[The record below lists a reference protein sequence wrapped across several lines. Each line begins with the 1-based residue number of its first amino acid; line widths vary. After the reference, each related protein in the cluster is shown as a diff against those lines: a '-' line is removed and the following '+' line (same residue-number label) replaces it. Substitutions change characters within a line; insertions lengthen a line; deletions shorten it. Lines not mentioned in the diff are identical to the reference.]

1 MKKKLTISGF
11 FAFVMLMMSDMSVLA
26 QQRVQFT
33 QYMFNNVVINPAY
46 AGADEALSL
55 TFIHR
60 SQWAGVENAPTTQTL
75 SGHTL
80 FKHKHMGL
88 GGTIIR
94 DEVGVHKSLNALI
107 NYAYHLRMS
116 EVSFFSMG
124 LYAGILNRKSDYSTL
139 TGSAL
144 NDPHLANPYIS
155 YTALD
160 FGVGFYFR
168 SPKFHAGISA
178 PGLIPERVRISD
190 TLTINPSKTNI
201 FFFTK
206 LKLPL
211 NENVDL
217 EPSTLIKYLEGVP
230 VSFDLNLNLIYRNV
244 LTGGVSYRKN
254 ESIDFLLKAQ
264 VTPQL
269 QFGYSY
275 DYPIGPISLLSNGS
289 HELMVQYLF
298 KYVEKN
304 VQSPR

>member
-1 MKKKLTISGF
+1 MKFLTSIALALS
-11 FAFVMLMMSDMSVLA
+11 ALSVVG

-88 GGTIIR
+88 GATIIR
-94 DEVGVHKSLNALI
+94 DEVGVHKNLNAVV

-116 EVSFFSMG
+116 EVSYFSMG
-124 LYAGILNRKSDYSTL
+124 LYAGMLNRKSDYTTL
-139 TGSAL
+139 TGNIQ

-168 SPKFHAGISA
+168 SPRFHAGISA

-190 TLTINPSKTNI
+190 TLTINPGKANI

-206 LKLPL
+206 IKLAL

-217 EPSTLIKYLEGVP
+217 EPSTLIKYLDGVP
-230 VSFDLNLNLIYRNV
+230 LSFDLNLNLIYRNV

-264 VTPQL
+264 ITSQL

-298 KYVEKN
+298 KYTEKN
-304 VQSPR
+304 VRSPR